1 MHLVQVPFEPTLW
14 PMKPL
19 RPVKTKPSN
28 IEEIHRPVMLD
39 EVMAMLRPNSGG
51 VYIDAT
57 LGLGGHSEALLK
69 ESNPEG
75 RVLGIDQDR
84 EALALASRRLSA
96 FGHRFQLAHGNFAEL
111 REIATQRHL
120 EACDGIVMDLGVSSL
135 QLGAG
140 ERGFSFQQE
149 GPLDMR
155 MDQERALTAH
165 EVVNYYSEK
174 DLANL
179 VYQFGEEPFSRRI
192 AHAIVKARPI
202 KNTRVLAELVSK
214 AVPFRKQAR
223 IHPATKTFQALRIF
237 VNDELGN
244 LSKGLRAAV
253 DLLKP
258 GGRLVVISFHSLED
272 RIVKETFRSLSHE
285 CTCSR
290 DMPICQCGNRK
301 QVRLLVKSPAQA
313 SPLEVEENPRARSAK
328 LRAVEKL

>member
-1 MHLVQVPFEPTLW
+1 MQLIQVPFEPTLW
-14 PMKPL
+14 PMNPS
-19 RPVKTKPSN
+19 RPVKTTPSN

-39 EVMAMLRPNSGG
+39 EVLAILQPHSGG
-51 VYIDAT
+51 LYVDAT
-57 LGLGGHSEALLK
+57 LGLGGHTAALLQA
-69 ESNPEG
+69 SGPEG
-75 RVLGIDQDR
+75 RVLGLDQDR
-84 EALALASRRLSA
+84 QALSLASCRLTV
-96 FGHRFQLAHGNFAEL
+96 FGHRFQLAHANFSEL
-111 REIATQRHL
+111 REIAVQRHL
-120 EACDGIVMDLGVSSL
+120 SGCDGVLMDLGVSSL
-135 QLGAG
+135 QLGTG

-155 MDQERALTAH
+155 MDQERSLTAH

-179 VYQFGEEPFSRRI
+179 IYQFGEEPLSRRI
-192 AHAIVKARPI
+192 AHAIFRARPI
-202 KNTRVLAELVSK
+202 KNTRVLAELVAK

-272 RIVKETFRSLSHE
+272 RIVKETLRSLSRD
-285 CTCSR
+285 CCCSR
-290 DMPICQCGNRK
+290 DVPFCQCGNRR
-301 QVRLLVKSPAQA
+301 QLHLLTKSPVQA
-313 SPLEVEENPRARSAK
+313 SPLEVGENPRARSAK
-328 LRAVEKL
+328 LRAAEKL